1 MTPRF
6 NATVRQTGYLTSQE
20 EAEGAWVHYI
30 QPDARGQGARLFRWF
45 EQLAEGKRVL
55 LVDDRISEVQS

>member
-1 MTPRF
+1 MIRP
-6 NATVRQTGYLTSQE
+6 NATVLREGYLTSQE

-30 QPDARGQGARLFRWF
+30 QPDARGQGAKLFRWF
-45 EQLAEGKRVL
+45 AQLPEGKRVL